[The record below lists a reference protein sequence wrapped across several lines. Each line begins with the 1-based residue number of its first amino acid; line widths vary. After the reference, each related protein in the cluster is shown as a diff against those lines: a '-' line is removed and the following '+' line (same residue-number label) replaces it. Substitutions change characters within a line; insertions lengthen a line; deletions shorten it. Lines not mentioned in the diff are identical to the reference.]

1 MMILLDGA
9 CTMLYVGEPDC
20 DGVRLIRVYPEYIGG
35 VFLSGVTRLSLEC
48 DLLTLVMG
56 DVWT

>member
-1 MMILLDGA
+1 
-9 CTMLYVGEPDC
+9 MLYVGEPDC

-35 VFLSGVTRLSLEC
+35 VFLSGITRLSLEC